1 MKRFNIALIIL
12 LLIIIV
18 CKVEVVNLYLA
29 FQILNVLISLR
40 RKE

>member
-1 MKRFNIALIIL
+1 MNKLNITLIIL

-18 CKVEVVNLYLA
+18 YKVEVVNPYLA

>member
-1 MKRFNIALIIL
+1 MKKLNATLVIL

-18 CKVEVVNLYLA
+18 CKVEVVNPYLA
-29 FQILNVLISLR
+29 FQILNMLISLC